1 MNLEPRFWT
10 TATGSFPHEKEYA
23 ALYDRLATSL
33 DIPIWPQ
40 LVRRTFYENM
50 YVQYSAALP
59 GVVVDEA
66 NEKITFDT
74 TGDLTDALETFYTP
88 YLAEDVNA
96 FGLLR
101 QLERVTDKI
110 RHVLDLALL
119 VVVRQ
124 QNRVALLLQA
134 MDALVQIQVD

>member
-1 MNLEPRFWT
+1 MAESETPLLDELEEGPWP
-10 TATGSFPHEKEYA
+10 SFVTEMKRAAEKDE
-23 ALYDRLATSL
+23 
-33 DIPIWPQ
+33 
-40 LVRRTFYENM
+40 
-50 YVQYSAALP
+50 SAK
-59 GVVVDEA
+59 D
-66 NEKITFDT
+66 
-74 TGDLTDALETFYTP
+74 
-88 YLAEDVNA
+88 
-96 FGLLR
+96 LLR